1 MNSEYAMHSGKDS
14 IELMINDKE
23 NEIKEELF
31 QTLLSRCQI
40 RLQKSMKVVILSLPV
55 LIFCNKK
62 IEYIFKVL
70 NHI

>member
-1 MNSEYAMHSGKDS
+1 MKSEYAMHSGKDS

-40 RLQKSMKVVILSLPV
+40 RLQKSMKAVILSLPV

-62 IEYIFKVL
+62 IEYI
-70 NHI
+70 